1 MVPRRPSP
9 LFTWESSSGCGMS
22 ESDDVSS
29 VSSLFPLDQVFIRLL
44 SNFYSL
50 HSLST
55 AHHVLISPHLLFPY
69 PFSQTPYECLTN
81 THASSFKA
89 FLPSSRLS
97 PDTSENR
104 MCSIRRQGEFPNMYL
119 IKLHTLTSYML
130 TVWIQLG
137 RVKENAAKVEELTK
151 WYILSPYSI
160 TSPDL
165 AYQSCG

>member
-1 MVPRRPSP
+1 M
-9 LFTWESSSGCGMS
+9 FTWESSSGCGMS

-29 VSSLFPLDQVFIRLL
+29 ASSLFPLDQVFIRLL
-44 SNFYSL
+44 NNLLQFTL
-50 HSLST
+50 LST
-55 AHHVLISPHLLFPY
+55 AHHVHNSPHPLFPY
-69 PFSQTPYECLTN
+69 LFSQTPYECLTN
-81 THASSFKA
+81 THASSFKTL
-89 FLPSSRLS
+89 LPSSRLS
-97 PDTSENR
+97 SDTSENR

-119 IKLHTLTSYML
+119 IKLHTLMGYML

>member
-1 MVPRRPSP
+1 
-9 LFTWESSSGCGMS
+9 
-22 ESDDVSS
+22 
-29 VSSLFPLDQVFIRLL
+29 
-44 SNFYSL
+44 
-50 HSLST
+50 
-55 AHHVLISPHLLFPY
+55 
-69 PFSQTPYECLTN
+69 
-81 THASSFKA
+81 
-89 FLPSSRLS
+89 
-97 PDTSENR
+97 

-119 IKLHTLTSYML
+119 IKLHTLTGYML